1 MLFPKTDA
9 LNWSVRE
16 ENLFT
21 QSGIA
26 VAKKAIIR
34 NDNNAVLNSAV
45 GLDYVPYQND
55 ELIELLERITRS
67 TGLNVARSGFF
78 GQGEKVFI
86 QLKSENLKLGNDRV
100 EGFVTG
106 INSFDGS
113 TSLGFGASNVTISC
127 QNTFFAAYRNLDKV
141 RHTKNMKLNIESI
154 LRELDIALVEEQ
166 SIFASIKAMAEAP
179 ITDALR
185 ERVARKLFDVKPEFS
200 LDSAEI
206 STKKQNLMSTYF
218 VDSRGEIAEKGAN
231 LWGLF
236 SGVTK
241 YTTHHISGDST
252 ERKLFTK
259 TGSVERAIFE
269 DLAMLVK

>member
-21 QSGIA
+21 ESGIQ
-26 VAKKAIIR
+26 VVKKAIIR
-34 NDNNAVLNSAV
+34 NDNNAILNNAV
-45 GLDYVPYQND
+45 GTDYVPYQNE

-67 TGLNVARSGFF
+67 TGLEVARSGYF
-78 GQGEKVFI
+78 GKGEKVFI
-86 QLKSENLKLGNDRV
+86 QLKSENLTLGTDRV

-166 SIFASIKAMAEAP
+166 SIFNAIKAMAEAP
-179 ITDALR
+179 ITEALK
-185 ERVARKLFDVKPEFS
+185 ERVARKLFNIKPEFDLKS
-200 LDSAEI
+200 PEL
-206 STKKQNLMSTYF
+206 STKKMSAYF
-218 VDSRGEIAEKGAN
+218 VDSRGELAEKGAN

-252 ERKLFTK
+252 KRKLFTK
-259 TGSVERAIFE
+259 TGIVERDIFDE
-269 DLAMLVK
+269 LAQLVK

>member
-26 VAKKAIIR
+26 VEKKAIIR
-34 NDNNAVLNSAV
+34 NDNNAVLNHAV
-45 GLDYVPYQND
+45 GLDYVPYQNE

-67 TGLNVARSGFF
+67 TGLDVARSGFF
-78 GQGEKVFI
+78 GNGEKVFI
-86 QLKSENLKLGNDRV
+86 QLKSENLKLGTDRV

-127 QNTFFAAYRNLDKV
+127 ANTFFAAYRNLDKV

-166 SIFASIKAMAEAP
+166 NIFASIKAMAEAP

-185 ERVARKLFDVKPEFS
+185 EKVARKLFDIKPEFNLNS
-200 LDSAEI
+200 EDI
-206 STKKQNLMSTYF
+206 STKKRNLMSTYF